1 VLARLDSSFHEEE
14 EEDPMLK
21 LYGASASPFVRK
33 VMAVLA
39 IKEVPYEH
47 IPSMPFSGD
56 QELARVS
63 PLQKVPALIDGDLNI
78 ADSKVICRYLESA
91 YPEVPVYPPDP
102 QQRAR
107 ADWFEE
113 YGGTVLAESAAGL
126 FFHRFMRPRVM
137 KQPIDEEAVDK
148 IINKKLPPLLDYLE
162 GQVPAEGFLFGE
174 LTVADLALASP
185 FINAGY
191 AQYTIDA
198 AKWPKVSGLVERVK
212 AHSAMAPLLKAE
224 AAALGA

>member
-1 VLARLDSSFHEEE
+1 
-14 EEDPMLK
+14 MIK
-21 LYGASASPFVRK
+21 LYGANASPFVRK

-39 IKEVPYEH
+39 IKQLSYEH
-47 IPSMPFSGD
+47 IPSAPFSGD
-56 QELARVS
+56 EELARVS

-91 YPEVPVYPPDP
+91 YPEVPVYPTDV

-113 YGGTVLAESAAGL
+113 YGGTVLAESAARI
-126 FFHRFMRPRVM
+126 FFHRFMRPTVF
-137 KQPIDEEAVDK
+137 KQPVDEEAVDK
-148 IINKKLPPLLDYLE
+148 IIHEKLPPLLDYLE
-162 GQVPAEGFLFGE
+162 SQVPADGFIFDE

-185 FINAGY
+185 FVNAGY

-198 AKWPKVSGLVERVK
+198 QKWPKVSALVERVK
-212 AHSAMAPLLKAE
+212 AHSAVAPLLRAE
-224 AAALGA
+224 AAALGG

>member
-1 VLARLDSSFHEEE
+1 
-14 EEDPMLK
+14 MIK
-21 LYGASASPFVRK
+21 LYGANASPFVRK

-39 IKEVPYEH
+39 IKQLPYEH

-56 QELARVS
+56 EELARVS
-63 PLQKVPALIDGDLNI
+63 PLSKVPALIDGDLNI

-91 YPEVPVYPPDP
+91 YPDNPVYPIDL

-113 YGGTVLAESAAGL
+113 YGGTVLAESAAGI
-126 FFHRFMRPRVM
+126 FFHRFMRPMVLQ
-137 KQPIDEEAVDK
+137 QPVDEEAVDK
-148 IINKKLPPLLDYLE
+148 IINENLPPMLDYLE
-162 GQVPAEGFLFGE
+162 SQVPAEGFIFGD

-185 FINAGY
+185 FVNAGY

-198 AKWPKVSGLVERVK
+198 ARWPKFSGLVERVM
-212 AHSAMAPLLKAE
+212 AHRVVVPLLQAE
-224 AAALGA
+224 AAMLGAVQT

>member
-1 VLARLDSSFHEEE
+1 
-14 EEDPMLK
+14 MLK

-56 QELARVS
+56 EELARVS

-91 YPEVPVYPPDP
+91 YPEVPVYPTDP

-113 YGGTVLAESAAGL
+113 YGGTVLAESALQLPFATLPGQRVCSGGPG
-126 FFHRFMRPRVM
+126 FTSERPRHNM
-137 KQPIDEEAVDK
+137 HSCDMTTGGGTSID
-148 IINKKLPPLLDYLE
+148 
-162 GQVPAEGFLFGE
+162 
-174 LTVADLALASP
+174 
-185 FINAGY
+185 
-191 AQYTIDA
+191 
-198 AKWPKVSGLVERVK
+198 PKRK
-212 AHSAMAPLLKAE
+212 HC
-224 AAALGA
+224 

>member
-1 VLARLDSSFHEEE
+1 
-14 EEDPMLK
+14 MMK
-21 LYGASASPFVRK
+21 LYGANASPFVRK

-39 IKEVPYEH
+39 IKQLPYEH

-63 PLQKVPALIDGDLNI
+63 PLSKVPALIDGDLNI

-91 YPEVPVYPPDP
+91 YPEVPVYPTDL

-113 YGGTVLAESAAGL
+113 YGGTALAESAAGI
-126 FFHRFMRPRVM
+126 FFQRFMRPHVF
-137 KQPIDEEAVDK
+137 KQPVDEEAVDK
-148 IINKKLPPLLDYLE
+148 IINKSLPPMLDYLE
-162 GQVPAEGFLFGE
+162 SQVPAEGFIFAE

-185 FINAGY
+185 FVNAGY

-198 AKWPKVSGLVERVK
+198 AKWPKVSALVGRVK
-212 AHSAMAPLLKAE
+212 AHRAVAPLLEAE
-224 AAALGA
+224 AAAFGN